1 MTLHLPK
8 LTAKDGSN
16 ILGKTMCKSMN
27 TTETTKGL
35 YEKFQQERGAMAAFC
50 REKGITQ
57 EWLRLVFSGQFE
69 DLDLLID
76 AADFLV
82 RFKKKRQEEREQKV
96 RLLNEKVQA
105 LGAIV

>member
-1 MTLHLPK
+1 
-8 LTAKDGSN
+8 
-16 ILGKTMCKSMN
+16 MN

-69 DLDLLID
+69 DLDLLIE

-82 RFKKKRQEEREQKV
+82 QFKLQKQEAREKKVQ
-96 RLLNEKVQA
+96 LLNQKVQA